1 MPLFIFA
8 NLFMKGLFRI
18 QILAVL
24 SVLFLFSCTSNDK
37 KKDDSVLNNYNGHVL
52 DVSKDIIKVEDYNH
66 QTVIFDNRD
75 VTYIGGEI
83 MKGDSVCVSYKG
95 ELKNGTQSI
104 IVEFIPGKKNNTI
117 KNSD

>member
-1 MPLFIFA
+1 MKTLF
-8 NLFMKGLFRI
+8 KI
-18 QILAVL
+18 QLLIVL
-24 SVLFLFSCTSNDK
+24 STLFLFSCSSNDK
-37 KKDDSVLNNYNGHVL
+37 EKDDSALNNYNGHVL
-52 DVSKDIIKVEDYNH
+52 EVSKDIIKVEDYSH

-104 IVEFIPGKKNNTI
+104 IVEFIPAKKNNVV
-117 KNSD
+117 KYSDKE

>member
-1 MPLFIFA
+1 
-8 NLFMKGLFRI
+8 MKNSFETLVLLGLF
-18 QILAVL
+18 
-24 SVLFLFSCTSNDK
+24 FLFSCTSNKQGEDNSALK
-37 KKDDSVLNNYNGHVL
+37 NYNGHV
-52 DVSKDIIKVEDYNH
+52 VEVTKDIIKVEDNNH
-66 QTVIFDNRD
+66 QIVIFDNRE